1 MKLAFIT
8 AMVGFVLLVFAAVN
22 SMGKMERVSYDRTC
36 LKNGIDAEVQSV
48 KESGGWGSPFR
59 FSHDMCVTSRTG
71 QCGSTLLFVIGAV
84 LSFLAN
90 VLYALMWWDER
101 RHSRM
106 IEREV
111 MRG

>member
-8 AMVGFVLLVFAAVN
+8 AMAGFVLLVFAAVN
-22 SMGKMERVSYDRTC
+22 SMGKTEQVSYDRGC
-36 LKNGIDAEVQSV
+36 LKSGINAEVQSV
-48 KESGGWGSPFR
+48 EKHGWGSDPFR
-59 FSHDMCVTSRTG
+59 FDHDMCVTSRTG
-71 QCGSTLLFVIGAV
+71 QCGSTMLFVIGAV

-111 MRG
+111 MKG